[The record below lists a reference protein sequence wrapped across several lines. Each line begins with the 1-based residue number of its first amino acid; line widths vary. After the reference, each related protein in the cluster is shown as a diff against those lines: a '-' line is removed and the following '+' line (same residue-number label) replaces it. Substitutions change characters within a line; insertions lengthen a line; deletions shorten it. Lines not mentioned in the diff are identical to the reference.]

1 VLSHHII
8 SVIYSVG
15 IIVSGHR
22 PYVHYKSRPLK
33 LQRDGTIQICLLLL
47 LYYYYAKTQKST
59 NVKNTHPIPIDG
71 AEGVVF

>member
-1 VLSHHII
+1 
-8 SVIYSVG
+8 VG

-22 PYVHYKSRPLK
+22 PYVHYKSQPVK
-33 LQRDGTIQICLLLL
+33 LQPDGTIQICLLLL
-47 LYYYYAKTQKST
+47 LLLYYYYCYAKTQKST